1 MGVHQNVSCL
11 CVSMCARV
19 SLTHV
24 CVHFTNTYVCVSLS
38 LCPPDISG
46 EKIDCMISQLEVWTH
61 LLDYYTQDPIISLAP
76 LAPILLQPDSKLSPI
91 PYVLV
96 DCVPKTTLSDR
107 EAHRILTAGTGESH

>member
-1 MGVHQNVSCL
+1 M
-11 CVSMCARV
+11 CVYI
-19 SLTHV
+19 SLTHM
-24 CVHFTNTYVCVSLS
+24 CVSLS

-46 EKIDCMISQLEVWTH
+46 YKERLYDLTAGGMDTPPRLQYPGSYALS
-61 LLDYYTQDPIISLAP
+61 IIPLAP

-91 PYVLV
+91 PCPYVLV